1 MKVLCFNVSGAKN
14 CLGFI
19 KARTG
24 AYIIAFLGIIYGIFS
39 LIYILFCFDDN
50 MVTNLIHKLTS
61 KKNILYWIEKALQR
75 VDKDISNIHE
85 VYIIYCYIAT
95 TVLSTINSC
104 FLLLGLVKN
113 SPILLTTWLIIA
125 GIGNWVSTVWIVNNV
140 LGNTLCCISLRR
152 CCIGMETRVIIQI
165 LTHPCYPINVD

>member
-1 MKVLCFNVSGAKN
+1 MKVSGAKN

-24 AYIIAFLGIIYGIFS
+24 AYIIAILGIIYGIFS

-50 MVTNLIHKLTS
+50 MITKE
-61 KKNILYWIEKALQR
+61 IEKALRR

-140 LGNTLCCISLRR
+140 LGNMYICTFLGNIYILIVLGKMIKRYIYISQDAIDILHV
-152 CCIGMETRVIIQI
+152 CVHIYQNNSQIG
-165 LTHPCYPINVD
+165 L